1 MPHGTVNN
9 LTPTD
14 TSFASAL
21 ERLKRDGSSVLV
33 TGSVGDQQRQHVTSR
48 LLGDDAEQ
56 RHRRILVTTT
66 GEGIDEHSH
75 QTNSAG
81 ETTVIQYDGDDVT
94 RGSTVASSVFTSQT
108 TAPSPT
114 DTDDTTNP
122 DTLGDIGIAISN
134 AIDTFDDETLEP
146 GTLRI
151 GVDSLLPLLER
162 YGQEAVFQFVHLL
175 NGRVKAAGGM
185 IHYHVPAAS
194 DALIVSV
201 LEPLFDITVTLRE
214 HDEAWQEQW
223 ILDDDH
229 TSGWIPTEHL

>member
-1 MPHGTVNN
+1 MPSGTMNN
-9 LTPTD
+9 LDPTG
-14 TSFASAL
+14 TSFTTAL

-33 TGSVGDQQRQHVTSR
+33 VGSVGERQRQHVTSR

-56 RHRRILVTTT
+56 QRRRILVTTT
-66 GEGIDEHSH
+66 GEGIDEHIH
-75 QTNSAG
+75 QANSVD
-81 ETTVIQYDGDDVT
+81 ETTIIQYDGDGVT
-94 RGSTVASSVFTSQT
+94 RGTTVAPSVFTSPT
-108 TAPSPT
+108 SPPSPS
-114 DTDDTTNP
+114 DTDEATHP

-134 AIDTFDDETLEP
+134 AIDAFDDEALEP

-162 YGQEAVFQFVHLL
+162 YGREAVFQFVHLL
-175 NGRVKAAGGM
+175 NGRVKAANGM
-185 IHYHVPAAS
+185 IHYHVPAAH

-201 LEPLFDITVTLRE
+201 LEPLFDITVVLRE